1 MNATAATDHQ
11 PGPQTSPSMRL
22 TDRGRSLL
30 VVAPLIVVGL
40 VLAPVFRDGIGLD
53 GLAYVS
59 IAQQYA
65 EGQLPIN
72 GYWGPLW
79 SWFLVPLLAV
89 GIEPLLA
96 ARILQVAS
104 SVLVLL
110 ALRRLM
116 DVVGVRPLVRDGL
129 ALAVTP
135 FLVAIAHYGIFTD
148 VLMAGFLLLWCAEVL
163 RADFPTS
170 RAVAL
175 RAGLW
180 AGLATLT
187 KIYALPF
194 VLVHLAVVALMHLY
208 RLRGTG
214 QALVKV
220 VSAVGLVAVVLSLL
234 FVPWVAA
241 LSDNYD
247 RFTVTKSARY
257 NVTIAGPGSQGNPI
271 FYAGLLAPPSPD
283 AVSVWEDPSQMP
295 VDATGWS
302 AGTDSADR
310 LVDNIASNVA
320 LAGNLAAEDMV
331 LVSVLGLVGTAIVFL
346 PLGPRGRQRSDL
358 RFRML
363 GILAAASIYAG
374 GYLLLFIER
383 RYTWLFLLLLVV
395 PAGLASQ
402 AILDR
407 VPFRQR
413 NLALVVVSALLTVS
427 VAAQSLPRL
436 LDERGTDR
444 AQEVGDALDV
454 DGGLP
459 GPVASNGFWE
469 RTAVICFQLDC
480 QFYGQ
485 PRRVEMGEELDD
497 YLALWGIRTFI
508 AWGDPLENPPGPD
521 VTPEGLENVHIY
533 SVPESSG

>member
-1 MNATAATDHQ
+1 
-11 PGPQTSPSMRL
+11 MRL
-22 TDRGRSLL
+22 TQRGRTLL
-30 VVAPLIVVGL
+30 VVAPLVVLGL

-79 SWFLVPLLAV
+79 SWLLVPLLAV

-96 ARILQVAS
+96 ARLLQVAS

-116 DVVGVRPLVRDGL
+116 DVVGVRSTIRDGL

-135 FLVAIAHYGIFTD
+135 FLLAIAHYGIFTD

-163 RADFPTS
+163 RGDFPTS

-194 VLVHLAVVALMHLY
+194 VVVHLAVMALIHLY
-208 RLRGTG
+208 RLRG
-214 QALVKV
+214 APRVLVKV
-220 VSAVGLVAVVLSLL
+220 ASAVAVVGVVLSLL

-241 LSDNYD
+241 LSESYD

-283 AVSVWEDPSQMP
+283 AVSIWEDPSGMP
-295 VDATGWS
+295 VEASGWS
-302 AGTDSADR
+302 AGADSADR
-310 LVDNIASNVA
+310 LVDNITSNVA
-320 LAGNLAAEDMV
+320 LASSLVSQDMV
-331 LVSVLGLVGTAIVFL
+331 LVSTLGLVGIAIAFL
-346 PLGPRGRQRSDL
+346 PFRRGGQPPDL
-358 RFRML
+358 RLKML
-363 GILAAASIYAG
+363 GVLAAAVVYAG
-374 GYLLLFIER
+374 GYLLLFVER
-383 RYTWLFLLLLVV
+383 RYTWFFLLLLVV
-395 PAGLASQ
+395 PAGV
-402 AILDR
+402 AIQTLLDR
-407 VPFRQR
+407 VPIRWR
-413 NLALVVVSALLTVS
+413 NLALVAVSALLALS

-436 LDERGTDR
+436 MDERGSDR
-444 AQEVGDALDV
+444 AQEVGDALSV

-485 PRRVEMGEELDD
+485 PRRVEMDEGLKEYLDT
-497 YLALWGIRTFI
+497 WGIRTFI
-508 AWGDPLENPPGPD
+508 AWGEPLEFPPGPD
-521 VTPEGLENVHIY
+521 VTPEQLENVHIY
-533 SVPESSG
+533 SVPQPSGQD